1 MFFYH
6 FIGEKHIVKIHI
18 SIKHIVNIILYQT
31 FSHITFISL
40 SVYMSIKK
48 RYKIWANITSISIS
62 YISFAN
68 LYSIS
73 TCFQP

>member
-48 RYKIWANITSISIS
+48 RYKNMGKYNFNKHLI
-62 YISFAN
+62 YIICEFV
-68 LYSIS
+68 
-73 TCFQP
+73 